1 MDPPPSDSTLP
12 LHSDDDQR
20 VYLVPYRWWKDAQE
34 STFDSDGK
42 RGILYTATPGP
53 SYAGPMKIINNIFNS
68 DLLFNLRREED
79 SSQNGENGEVGV
91 SGRDYALVP
100 GEMWLQAL
108 KWHSD
113 AKVATKNGKSFLAAQ
128 DDMADVYPLQLRLSV
143 LRETNLLGV
152 KITKKDNAVELF
164 RSHARSS
171 YRV

>member
-53 SYAGPMKIINNIFNS
+53 SSAGPMKIINNIFNS

-91 SGRDYALVP
+91 LRTGLCIGPWGNV
-100 GEMWLQAL
+100 
-108 KWHSD
+108 
-113 AKVATKNGKSFLAAQ
+113 VAGTQMVSLCC
-128 DDMADVYPLQLRLSV
+128 
-143 LRETNLLGV
+143 
-152 KITKKDNAVELF
+152 
-164 RSHARSS
+164 
-171 YRV
+171 